1 MPSAMRY
8 LLFGFLC
15 GLIADWHFEPWY
27 IIVVAVAA
35 GMILAFFYGLA
46 LSELGDWWERRQ
58 DK

>member
-27 IIVVAVAA
+27 IIVIAVAV
-35 GMILAFFYGLA
+35 GMILAMAFGFL
-46 LSELGDWWERRQ
+46 LSEAGNWWGRRQ